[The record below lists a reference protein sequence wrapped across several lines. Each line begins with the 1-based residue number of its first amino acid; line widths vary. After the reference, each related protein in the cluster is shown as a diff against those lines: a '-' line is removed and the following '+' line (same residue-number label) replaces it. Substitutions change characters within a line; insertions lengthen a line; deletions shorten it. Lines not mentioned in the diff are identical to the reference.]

1 MWQKDFLSNYV
12 LKDSEN
18 NYIPHG
24 MLANSFPNMLISVFS
39 AVDIQACELLTS
51 SKATWSNLMDIPP
64 SPAEVS
70 KWKLGFWLLSGR
82 LKQNHVGG
90 FAVAFRDFKNLTS
103 TWHSRNILD
112 KHSSAAP
119 VRVAKGERGVL
130 RLNRAPRGKR
140 IVLQQV
146 FSGRFGA
153 FLFLFPGVLIAFKL
167 PG

>member
-1 MWQKDFLSNYV
+1 
-12 LKDSEN
+12 
-18 NYIPHG
+18 
-24 MLANSFPNMLISVFS
+24 MLGNSFPNTLSSVFS
-39 AVDIQACELLTS
+39 AADIQACELLTS
-51 SKATWSNLMDIPP
+51 SKATWSNLVNIPP

-70 KWKLGFWLLSGR
+70 KWKLGFWLFGSR

-90 FAVAFRDFKNLTS
+90 FTVVFHDAKNLTN
-103 TWHSRNILD
+103 TCRRTGNILD

-119 VRVAKGERGVL
+119 VQAAKGERGVL
-130 RLNRAPRGKR
+130 RLNTAPRGKR

-153 FLFLFPGVLIAFKL
+153 FLFLFPVALIAFKL